1 VRERELTRSPVRV
14 LVVDDSPL
22 IRAWM
27 AEVIAQQAGF
37 EVVGTAGDGM
47 EACTRTAQLRPDV
60 VTMDLRMPNADGFT
74 GIARIMAERPTPILV
89 LTAEPLAPNSFRAL
103 SLGALDVMQ
112 KPTSPD
118 ERTFGPALA
127 ARLRLLAGT
136 PVIRHVRGLREDR
149 PPPQP
154 VAPRGRTEIVAIA
167 ASLGGPRAMGRLL
180 KQIPREHKVPIV
192 VVQHMADGF
201 TTGLVRWL
209 CQETGHDVREAE
221 DGEALTPGPIRFAPA
236 GKHLLVR
243 RGSLHLDEGPPQHGF
258 RPSATPLFRSVARA
272 FGATACGVILTG
284 MGDDGS
290 DGLRALRDAGGY
302 TLAQSADSCAV
313 FGMPRAAIE
322 AGAVERVMPLEQIAA
337 TLAEVV
343 A

>member
-1 VRERELTRSPVRV
+1 MRERELTRSTVRV

-27 AEVIAQQAGF
+27 AEVIGQQPGF

-47 EACTRTAQLRPDV
+47 EACARTAALRPDV

-89 LTAEPLAPNSFRAL
+89 LTAEPLATNSFRAL

-118 ERTFGPALA
+118 EAQFGAALA
-127 ARLRLLAGT
+127 GRLRLLAGT
-136 PVIRHVRGLREDR
+136 PVIRHVRGVRHDR
-149 PPPQP
+149 PAPAP
-154 VAPRGRTEIVAIA
+154 VRGRGRTGIVAIA
-167 ASLGGPRAMGRLL
+167 ASLGGPRALGRVL
-180 KQIPREHKVPIV
+180 KQIPKDHRVPIV

-201 TTGLVRWL
+201 TAGLVRWL
-209 CQETGHDVREAE
+209 GLETGHEVREAE
-221 DGEALTPGPIRFAPA
+221 DGEALRPGPILFAPA
-236 GKHLLVR
+236 GRHLQVK
-243 RGSLHLDEGPPQHGF
+243 RGTVHLDTGPPQHGF
-258 RPSATPLFRSVARA
+258 RPSATPLFRSVASA
-272 FGATACGVILTG
+272 FGSTACGVILTG

-290 DGLRALRDAGGY
+290 DGLRELRDAGGF
-302 TLAQSADSCAV
+302 TIAQSADSCAV

-322 AGAVERVMPLEQIAA
+322 AGAVEQVLSLDQIAV